1 MFTLPPLPMA
11 PRLLTS
17 PQAAERLGLP
27 VQALYKLRD
36 ADEGLAITQTGLQV
50 GYQLEDIQAYER
62 REMLALVE
70 KTLAAER
77 PLPLIRAMAQLLR
90 SPPPAYGWPVPTP
103 SPKPKPA
110 PPLAL
115 PSAPPKRAP
124 VTEPVAADAPA
135 LYPPAPAVHV
145 PPTSMAW
152 FLVRSKPRQEAVALT
167 NLARQGYESYL
178 PLFANE
184 KLVRRKP
191 TVVQEP
197 MFARYLF
204 VRLDTSG
211 QGQSWSP
218 IRSTVGVSELVC
230 FGSRLARVDAA
241 LIATLREREMAQQA
255 DPDALFTAGDSVRI
269 TEGAFAGLE
278 AIYQMNDAEGRA
290 MVLLD
295 LLSKPV
301 AMTIDAAS
309 LRKVG

>member
-1 MFTLPPLPMA
+1 MA
-11 PRLLTS
+11 ARLLTS

-62 REMLALVE
+62 SEMLALVE

-90 SPPPAYGWPVPTP
+90 SPPPANGWSVPTP
-103 SPKPKPA
+103 SPKPKPL
-110 PPLAL
+110 P
-115 PSAPPKRAP
+115 PSAPPKRMP
-124 VTEPVAADAPA
+124 VTEPAAGGAPA
-135 LYPPAPAVHV
+135 LDPPAPAVHT
-145 PPTSMAW
+145 PPNTMAW

-167 NLARQGYESYL
+167 HLARQGYESYL
-178 PLFANE
+178 PLFASE

-211 QGQSWSP
+211 NGQSWSP
-218 IRSTVGVSELVC
+218 IRSTVGVNELVC
-230 FGSRLARVDAA
+230 FGSRPARVDAA

-255 DPDALFTAGDSVRI
+255 DPDALFAAGDSVRI

>member
-1 MFTLPPLPMA
+1 MA

-50 GYQLEDIQAYER
+50 GYQVEDIAAYER

-70 KTLAAER
+70 QVLATAR

-90 SPPPAYGWPVPTP
+90 SPPPEEGLPAPAPNSRP
-103 SPKPKPA
+103 SPKPLTSAAPDTHEGPA
-110 PPLAL
+110 T
-115 PSAPPKRAP
+115 APPKTPAVSP
-124 VTEPVAADAPA
+124 PTPQKPTLATPVAST
-135 LYPPAPAVHV
+135 
-145 PPTSMAW
+145 TSAW
-152 FLVRSKPRQEAVALT
+152 FLVRSKPRQESVALT
-167 NLARQGYESYL
+167 HLARQGYECYL
-178 PLFANE
+178 PLFATE
-184 KLVRRKP
+184 KLVRRKS

-204 VRLDTSG
+204 VRLDTTG

-230 FGSRLARVDAA
+230 FGSRPARVDNA
-241 LIATLREREMAQQA
+241 LIATLREREIAQQA
-255 DPDALFTAGDSVRI
+255 SPTTLFAHGDSVRI

-301 AMTIDAAS
+301 AMTIDAVG

>member
-1 MFTLPPLPMA
+1 MA

-36 ADEGLAITQTGLQV
+36 ADESLTITQTGLQV
-50 GYQLEDIQAYER
+50 GYQLEDIEAYER

-70 KTLAAER
+70 QVLATAR

-90 SPPPAYGWPVPTP
+90 SPPPEEGLLAPAPNPRP
-103 SPKPKPA
+103 SPKPITSATPATAPSNTPTVSSLTPQKPA
-110 PPLAL
+110 PPT
-115 PSAPPKRAP
+115 P
-124 VTEPVAADAPA
+124 VTPA
-135 LYPPAPAVHV
+135 
-145 PPTSMAW
+145 TSAW
-152 FLVRSKPRQEAVALT
+152 FLVRSKPRQESVALT
-167 NLARQGYESYL
+167 HLARQGYESYL
-178 PLFANE
+178 PLFATE
-184 KLVRRKP
+184 KLVRRKS

-211 QGQSWSP
+211 HERGRGQSWSP

-230 FGSRLARVDAA
+230 FGSRPARVDDI
-241 LIATLREREMAQQA
+241 LIATLREREIAQQGT
-255 DPDALFTAGDSVRI
+255 PTTLFAHGDSVRI
-269 TEGAFAGLE
+269 TEGAFVGLE

-301 AMTIDAAS
+301 AMTLDAAS

>member
-1 MFTLPPLPMA
+1 MA

-50 GYQLEDIQAYER
+50 GYQVEDIAAYER
-62 REMLALVE
+62 REMLALAEQV
-70 KTLAAER
+70 LATAR

-90 SPPPAYGWPVPTP
+90 SPPPEDGLPASTP
-103 SPKPKPA
+103 STRP
-110 PPLAL
+110 
-115 PSAPPKRAP
+115 PSAPSTPTTSSDTPPAKALAIPPPTPQKPVPAAP
-124 VTEPVAADAPA
+124 VTPA
-135 LYPPAPAVHV
+135 
-145 PPTSMAW
+145 TSAW
-152 FLVRSKPRQEAVALT
+152 FLVRSKPRQESVALT
-167 NLARQGYESYL
+167 HLARQGYESYF
-178 PLFANE
+178 PLFATE
-184 KLVRRKP
+184 KFVRRKS

-204 VRLDTSG
+204 VRLDTTG

-230 FGSRLARVDAA
+230 FGSRPARVDDA
-241 LIATLREREMAQQA
+241 LIATLRERESAQQA
-255 DPDALFTAGDSVRI
+255 APITLFAHGDSVRI

-278 AIYQMNDAEGRA
+278 AIYQMKDAEGRA

-301 AMTIDAAS
+301 AMTLDAAS

>member
-1 MFTLPPLPMA
+1 MA

-62 REMLALVE
+62 REMLVLME

-90 SPPPAYGWPVPTP
+90 SPPPADGWTVPTP
-103 SPKPKPA
+103 SPKPKPVS
-110 PPLAL
+110 PSGP
-115 PSAPPKRAP
+115 PSAPPKRVPA
-124 VTEPVAADAPA
+124 TEPAAADAPA
-135 LYPPAPAVHV
+135 LDPPPPAVHT
-145 PPTSMAW
+145 PPNTMAW
-152 FLVRSKPRQEAVALT
+152 FLVRSKARQEAVALT
-167 NLARQGYESYL
+167 HLVRQGYESYL
-178 PLFANE
+178 PMFATE
-184 KLVRRKP
+184 KLVRRKL

-230 FGSRLARVDAA
+230 FGSRPARVDAA
-241 LIATLREREMAQQA
+241 LITSLRERERAQQS
-255 DPDALFTAGDSVRI
+255 DPEALFTAGDSVRI

-301 AMTIDAAS
+301 AMAIDAAS
-309 LRKVG
+309 LHRVG

>member
-1 MFTLPPLPMA
+1 MA

-50 GYQLEDIQAYER
+50 GYQVEDIAAYER

-70 KTLAAER
+70 QVLATAR

-90 SPPPAYGWPVPTP
+90 SPPPEEGLPVPAPNPRPSSKLLASATP
-103 SPKPKPA
+103 ATPATPPPKTLAVSPPTPQKPA
-110 PPLAL
+110 PVT
-115 PSAPPKRAP
+115 P
-124 VTEPVAADAPA
+124 VTPA
-135 LYPPAPAVHV
+135 
-145 PPTSMAW
+145 TSAW
-152 FLVRSKPRQEAVALT
+152 FLVRSKPRQESVALT
-167 NLARQGYESYL
+167 HLARQGYESYL
-178 PLFANE
+178 PLFATE
-184 KLVRRKP
+184 KLVRRKS

-211 QGQSWSP
+211 NGQSWSP

-230 FGSRLARVDAA
+230 FGSRPARVDDA
-241 LIATLREREMAQQA
+241 LIATLREREATQQA
-255 DPDALFTAGDSVRI
+255 SPTTLFAHGDSVRI

>member
-1 MFTLPPLPMA
+1 MA
-11 PRLLTS
+11 PRLLTP

-50 GYQLEDIQAYER
+50 GYQLDDIQAYER
-62 REMLALVE
+62 SEMLALVE
-70 KTLAAER
+70 QVLAMAR

-90 SPPPAYGWPVPTP
+90 SPPPEDGLPAPAPA
-103 SPKPKPA
+103 PKPKS
-110 PPLAL
+110 PPPSISAKLVPQFVLAHTE
-115 PSAPPKRAP
+115 SVA
-124 VTEPVAADAPA
+124 VTP
-135 LYPPAPAVHV
+135 LK
-145 PPTSMAW
+145 PTSHPSPSTTVW
-152 FLVRSKPRQEAVALT
+152 FLVRSKPRQEAVALA
-167 NLARQGYESYL
+167 NLARQGFESYL
-178 PLFANE
+178 PFFAAE
-184 KLVRRKP
+184 KLIRRKS

-211 QGQSWSP
+211 NGQSWSP

-230 FGSRLARVDAA
+230 FGSRPARVDDA
-241 LIATLREREMAQQA
+241 LIATLREREATQQA
-255 DPDALFTAGDSVRI
+255 DPITLFAHGDSVRI

-278 AIYQMNDAEGRA
+278 AMYQMNDAEGRA

-301 AMTIDAAS
+301 AMTPDAAS

>member
-1 MFTLPPLPMA
+1 MA

-50 GYQLEDIQAYER
+50 GYQVEDIAAYER
-62 REMLALVE
+62 REMQALVE
-70 KTLAAER
+70 QVLATAR

-90 SPPPAYGWPVPTP
+90 SPPPEEGLPAPAPNPRP
-103 SPKPKPA
+103 SPKPLTSAAPTTAPPNTPAVSPPTPQKPA
-110 PPLAL
+110 PAT
-115 PSAPPKRAP
+115 P
-124 VTEPVAADAPA
+124 VTPA
-135 LYPPAPAVHV
+135 
-145 PPTSMAW
+145 TSAW
-152 FLVRSKPRQEAVALT
+152 FLVRSKPRQESVALT
-167 NLARQGYESYL
+167 HLARQGYESYL
-178 PLFANE
+178 PLFATE
-184 KLVRRKP
+184 KLVRRKS

-204 VRLDTSG
+204 VRLDTTG

-230 FGSRLARVDAA
+230 FGSRPARVDDA
-241 LIATLREREMAQQA
+241 LIATLREREIAQQGT
-255 DPDALFTAGDSVRI
+255 PTTLFAHGDSVRI

>member
-1 MFTLPPLPMA
+1 MA

-50 GYQLEDIQAYER
+50 GYQVEDIADYER

-70 KTLAAER
+70 QVLATAR

-90 SPPPAYGWPVPTP
+90 SPPEEGLPAPAPNP
-103 SPKPKPA
+103 RLSPKPLTSATSAAQPPNSPAVLPPPPQKPA
-110 PPLAL
+110 P
-115 PSAPPKRAP
+115 
-124 VTEPVAADAPA
+124 VTPA
-135 LYPPAPAVHV
+135 TPA
-145 PPTSMAW
+145 TSAW
-152 FLVRSKPRQEAVALT
+152 FLVRSKPRQESVALT
-167 NLARQGYESYL
+167 HLARQGYESYL
-178 PLFANE
+178 PLFAAE
-184 KLVRRKP
+184 KLVRRKS
-191 TVVQEP
+191 TLVQEP

-204 VRLDTSG
+204 VRLDTTG

-230 FGSRLARVDAA
+230 FGSRPARVDDI
-241 LIATLREREMAQQA
+241 LIATLRERETAQQA
-255 DPDALFTAGDSVRI
+255 SPASLFAHGDNVRI

>member
-1 MFTLPPLPMA
+1 MA

-90 SPPPAYGWPVPTP
+90 SPPPADGWPVPTP
-103 SPKPKPA
+103 SPKPKSVP
-110 PPLAL
+110 
-115 PSAPPKRAP
+115 PSAPLKRMPA
-124 VTEPVAADAPA
+124 TELVAADASA
-135 LYPPAPAVHV
+135 IDPPAPAVHT
-145 PPTSMAW
+145 PPNTMAW

-167 NLARQGYESYL
+167 QLVRQGYESYL
-178 PLFANE
+178 PMFAAE

-230 FGSRLARVDAA
+230 FGSRPARVDAA
-241 LIATLREREMAQQA
+241 LITSLREREMKQQA
-255 DPDALFTAGDSVRI
+255 DPDALFSSGDSVRI

-301 AMTIDAAS
+301 AMAIDAAS
-309 LRKVG
+309 LHRVG

>member
-1 MFTLPPLPMA
+1 MA

-50 GYQLEDIQAYER
+50 GYQVEDIAAYER

-70 KTLAAER
+70 QVLATAR
-77 PLPLIRAMAQLLR
+77 PLPLIRAMAQLLH
-90 SPPPAYGWPVPTP
+90 SPPPEEGLPAPAPNPRP
-103 SPKPKPA
+103 SPKPLTSAAPATPATAPPNTPAVSPPIPQKPA
-110 PPLAL
+110 PVT
-115 PSAPPKRAP
+115 SAPPA
-124 VTEPVAADAPA
+124 
-135 LYPPAPAVHV
+135 
-145 PPTSMAW
+145 TSAW
-152 FLVRSKPRQEAVALT
+152 FLVRSKPRQESVALT
-167 NLARQGYESYL
+167 QLARQGYESYL
-178 PLFANE
+178 PLFAAE
-184 KLVRRKP
+184 KLVRRKS

-204 VRLDTSG
+204 VRLDTTG

-230 FGSRLARVDAA
+230 FGSRPARVDDA
-241 LIATLREREMAQQA
+241 LIATLREREIAQQGT
-255 DPDALFTAGDSVRI
+255 PTTLFAHGDNVRI

>member
-1 MFTLPPLPMA
+1 MA

-36 ADEGLAITQTGLQV
+36 ADEGLSITQTGLQV
-50 GYQLEDIQAYER
+50 GYQIEDIQAYER

-70 KTLAAER
+70 QVLATPK
-77 PLPLIRAMAQLLR
+77 PLPLIRVMAQLLR
-90 SPPPAYGWPVPTP
+90 SPPPADGWPVPTP

-110 PPLAL
+110 PPSVP
-115 PSAPPKRAP
+115 PSAPPKRTP
-124 VTEPVAADAPA
+124 VTEPAAADAPA
-135 LYPPAPAVHV
+135 LDPPPPAVHT
-145 PPTSMAW
+145 PPNTMAW

-167 NLARQGYESYL
+167 HLVRQGYESYL
-178 PLFANE
+178 PLFATE

-191 TVVQEP
+191 TVMQEP

-211 QGQSWSP
+211 NGQSWSP

-230 FGSRLARVDAA
+230 FGSRPARVDAA
-241 LIATLREREMAQQA
+241 LITSLREREMALQA
-255 DPDALFTAGDSVRI
+255 DPDALFAAGDSVRI

>member
-1 MFTLPPLPMA
+1 MA

-50 GYQLEDIQAYER
+50 GYQVEDIAAYER

-70 KTLAAER
+70 QVLATAR

-90 SPPPAYGWPVPTP
+90 SPPPEEGLPAPAPNPRP
-103 SPKPKPA
+103 SPKPLTSAAPTTA
-110 PPLAL
+110 PPNTPAVSPP
-115 PSAPPKRAP
+115 PSQKHAP
-124 VTEPVAADAPA
+124 VTPVTPA
-135 LYPPAPAVHV
+135 
-145 PPTSMAW
+145 TSAW
-152 FLVRSKPRQEAVALT
+152 FLVRSKPRQESVALT
-167 NLARQGYESYL
+167 QLARQGYESYL
-178 PLFANE
+178 PLFAAE
-184 KLVRRKP
+184 KLVRRKS

-204 VRLDTSG
+204 VRLDTTG

-230 FGSRLARVDAA
+230 FGSRPARVDDA
-241 LIATLREREMAQQA
+241 LIATLREREATQQA
-255 DPDALFTAGDSVRI
+255 DPITLFAHGDSVRI

>member
-1 MFTLPPLPMA
+1 MA

-50 GYQLEDIQAYER
+50 GYQLEDIEAYER

-70 KTLAAER
+70 QVLATAR

-90 SPPPAYGWPVPTP
+90 SPPPEEGLLAPAPNPRP
-103 SPKPKPA
+103 SPKPITSATPTTA
-110 PPLAL
+110 PPNTPAVSPP
-115 PSAPPKRAP
+115 PSQKHAP
-124 VTEPVAADAPA
+124 VTPVTPA
-135 LYPPAPAVHV
+135 
-145 PPTSMAW
+145 TSAW
-152 FLVRSKPRQEAVALT
+152 FLVRSKPRQESVALT
-167 NLARQGYESYL
+167 QLARQGYESYL
-178 PLFANE
+178 PLFAAE
-184 KLVRRKP
+184 KLVRRKS

-204 VRLDTSG
+204 VRLDTTG

-230 FGSRLARVDAA
+230 FGSRPARVDDS
-241 LIATLREREMAQQA
+241 LIATLREREATQQA
-255 DPDALFTAGDSVRI
+255 DPITLFAHGDSVRI

>member
-1 MFTLPPLPMA
+1 MA

-36 ADEGLAITQTGLQV
+36 ADESLTITQTGLQI

-62 REMLALVE
+62 GEMLALVE
-70 KTLAAER
+70 QVLATAR

-90 SPPPAYGWPVPTP
+90 SPPPGDGLPAPSVDPKPKLPPPSTSPKLVPVPT
-103 SPKPKPA
+103 A
-110 PPLAL
+110 A
-115 PSAPPKRAP
+115 ATDAVA
-124 VTEPVAADAPA
+124 VT
-135 LYPPAPAVHV
+135 
-145 PPTSMAW
+145 PPTPTSSTSPNTLAW
-152 FLVRSKPRQEAVALT
+152 FLVRSKPRQESVALT
-167 NLARQGYESYL
+167 HLARQGYESYL
-178 PLFANE
+178 PLFAAE
-184 KLVRRKP
+184 KLVRRKS

-204 VRLDTSG
+204 VRLDTTG

-230 FGSRLARVDAA
+230 FGSRPARVDDA
-241 LIATLREREMAQQA
+241 LIATLRERETAQQA
-255 DPDALFTAGDSVRI
+255 SPTTLFAHGDSVRI

>member
-1 MFTLPPLPMA
+1 MA

-36 ADEGLAITQTGLQV
+36 ADEGLTITQTGLQV

-90 SPPPAYGWPVPTP
+90 SSPPADGWPVPTP

-110 PPLAL
+110 PPSVP
-115 PSAPPKRAP
+115 PSAPPKRMSA
-124 VTEPVAADAPA
+124 TEPAAAHAPA
-135 LYPPAPAVHV
+135 LDPPAPAVHI

-152 FLVRSKPRQEAVALT
+152 FLVRSKPRQEALALT
-167 NLARQGYESYL
+167 NLARQGFESYL
-178 PLFANE
+178 PLFATE
-184 KLVRRKP
+184 KLVRRKL

-204 VRLDTSG
+204 VRLDPSG
-211 QGQSWSP
+211 NGQSWSP

-230 FGSRLARVDAA
+230 FGSRPARVDTA
-241 LIATLREREMAQQA
+241 LITSLREREMAQQA
-255 DPDALFTAGDSVRI
+255 DPDALFAAGDSVRI

-301 AMTIDAAS
+301 AMTIDVAS

>member
-1 MFTLPPLPMA
+1 MA

-36 ADEGLAITQTGLQV
+36 ADEGLTITQTGLQV
-50 GYQLEDIQAYER
+50 GYQLEDIEAYER
-62 REMLALVE
+62 REMLALAEQV
-70 KTLAAER
+70 LATAR
-77 PLPLIRAMAQLLR
+77 PLPLIHAMAQLLR
-90 SPPPAYGWPVPTP
+90 SPPSGDGLPAPVPD
-103 SPKPKPA
+103 PKPKP
-110 PPLAL
+110 PP
-115 PSAPPKRAP
+115 PSISSKLMP
-124 VTEPVAADAPA
+124 VPTAAATDAA
-135 LYPPAPAVHV
+135 AVT
-145 PPTSMAW
+145 PTPISGPSPNTTAW

-167 NLARQGYESYL
+167 HLARQGYESYL
-178 PLFANE
+178 PLFATE
-184 KLVRRKP
+184 KIVRRKQAI
-191 TVVQEP
+191 VQEP

-204 VRLDTSG
+204 VRLDTTG

-230 FGSRLARVDAA
+230 FGSRPARVDDA
-241 LIATLREREMAQQA
+241 LIATLRERETAQQA
-255 DPDALFTAGDSVRI
+255 SPTTLFAHGDSVRI
-269 TEGAFAGLE
+269 TDGAFAGLE

-309 LRKVG
+309 LRKAG

>member
-1 MFTLPPLPMA
+1 MA

-50 GYQLEDIQAYER
+50 GYQVEDIAAYER

-70 KTLAAER
+70 QVLATAR

-90 SPPPAYGWPVPTP
+90 SPPPEDGLPAPVPNPRPSSKLLTSATP
-103 SPKPKPA
+103 ATPA
-110 PPLAL
+110 TP
-115 PSAPPKRAP
+115 PPKTPAVSPPTPQKHAP
-124 VTEPVAADAPA
+124 VTPVTPA
-135 LYPPAPAVHV
+135 
-145 PPTSMAW
+145 TSAW
-152 FLVRSKPRQEAVALT
+152 FLVRSKPRQESVALT
-167 NLARQGYESYL
+167 QLARQGYESYL
-178 PLFANE
+178 PLFAAE
-184 KLVRRKP
+184 KLVRRKS

-204 VRLDTSG
+204 VRLDTTG

-230 FGSRLARVDAA
+230 FGSRPARVDDI
-241 LIATLREREMAQQA
+241 LIATLRERETAQQA
-255 DPDALFTAGDSVRI
+255 SPTTLFAHGDNVRI

>member
-1 MFTLPPLPMA
+1 MA

-50 GYQLEDIQAYER
+50 GYQAEDIAAYER

-70 KTLAAER
+70 QVLAMAR

-90 SPPPAYGWPVPTP
+90 SPPPEDGLPAPAPA
-103 SPKPKPA
+103 PKPKS
-110 PPLAL
+110 PPPSISAKLVPQSVLAETDSVAVTPL
-115 PSAPPKRAP
+115 KPSSHPSPSTM
-124 VTEPVAADAPA
+124 V
-135 LYPPAPAVHV
+135 
-145 PPTSMAW
+145 W
-152 FLVRSKPRQEAVALT
+152 FLVRSKPRQESVALT
-167 NLARQGYESYL
+167 QLARQGYESYL
-178 PLFANE
+178 PLFATE
-184 KLVRRKP
+184 KLVRRKS

-204 VRLDTSG
+204 VRLDTTG

-230 FGSRLARVDAA
+230 FGSRPARVDDI
-241 LIATLREREMAQQA
+241 LIATLRERETAQQA
-255 DPDALFTAGDSVRI
+255 SPTTLFAHGDNVRI

-295 LLSKPV
+295 LLCKPV
-301 AMTIDAAS
+301 AMTINAAS

>member
-1 MFTLPPLPMA
+1 MA

-27 VQALYKLRD
+27 VQVLYKLRD

-50 GYQLEDIQAYER
+50 GYQVEDIAAYER

-70 KTLAAER
+70 QVLATAR
-77 PLPLIRAMAQLLR
+77 PLPLIRAMAQVLR
-90 SPPPAYGWPVPTP
+90 SPPPEEGLPPHAPNPRSSPRPLTSATPPKTPAVSPPTP
-103 SPKPKPA
+103 QKPT
-110 PPLAL
+110 LA
-115 PSAPPKRAP
+115 
-124 VTEPVAADAPA
+124 TPVAST
-135 LYPPAPAVHV
+135 
-145 PPTSMAW
+145 TSAW

-167 NLARQGYESYL
+167 HLARQGYESYL
-178 PLFANE
+178 PLFAAE
-184 KLVRRKP
+184 KLVRRKS

-204 VRLDTSG
+204 VRLDTTG
-211 QGQSWSP
+211 NGQSWSP

-230 FGSRLARVDAA
+230 FGSRPARVDDA
-241 LIATLREREMAQQA
+241 LIATLREREAAQQA
-255 DPDALFTAGDSVRI
+255 IPTTLFAHGDSVRI

-290 MVLLD
+290 VVLLD

-309 LRKVG
+309 LRKAG

>member
-1 MFTLPPLPMA
+1 MA

-70 KTLAAER
+70 QVLATAR
-77 PLPLIRAMAQLLR
+77 PLPLIRVMAQLLR
-90 SPPPAYGWPVPTP
+90 SPPPADGWPVPTP
-103 SPKPKPA
+103 SPKPKPV
-110 PPLAL
+110 P

-124 VTEPVAADAPA
+124 ATEPAAADAPA
-135 LYPPAPAVHV
+135 LDPPAPAVHV
-145 PPTSMAW
+145 TPASMAW

-167 NLARQGYESYL
+167 HLARQGYESYL
-178 PLFANE
+178 PLFATE

-230 FGSRLARVDAA
+230 FGSRPARVGAA

-255 DPDALFTAGDSVRI
+255 DPDALFAPGDSVRI

>member
-1 MFTLPPLPMA
+1 MA

-62 REMLALVE
+62 REILALVE
-70 KTLAAER
+70 QVLATAR

-90 SPPPAYGWPVPTP
+90 SPPPANGWPAPTP
-103 SPKPKPA
+103 SPRPKPA
-110 PPLAL
+110 PPFAT
-115 PSAPPKRAP
+115 PSAPPKREPA
-124 VTEPVAADAPA
+124 TEPVAADAPA
-135 LYPPAPAVHV
+135 LDPPAPAVHV

-167 NLARQGYESYL
+167 NLMRQGYESYL
-178 PLFANE
+178 PLFAAE

-191 TVVQEP
+191 AIVQEP

-211 QGQSWSP
+211 NGQSWSP
-218 IRSTVGVSELVC
+218 IRSTVGISELVC
-230 FGSRLARVDAA
+230 FGSRPARVDAA
-241 LIATLREREMAQQA
+241 LIATLRERETAQQA
-255 DPDALFTAGDSVRI
+255 DPDALFAAGDSVRI

>member
-1 MFTLPPLPMA
+1 MA

-50 GYQLEDIQAYER
+50 GYQLEDIAAYER

-70 KTLAAER
+70 QVLATAR

-90 SPPPAYGWPVPTP
+90 SPPPEEGLPAPAPNPRP
-103 SPKPKPA
+103 SPKPLTSAAPTTA
-110 PPLAL
+110 PPNTPAVSPP
-115 PSAPPKRAP
+115 PSQKHAP
-124 VTEPVAADAPA
+124 VTPVTPA
-135 LYPPAPAVHV
+135 
-145 PPTSMAW
+145 TSAW
-152 FLVRSKPRQEAVALT
+152 FLVRSKPRQESVALT
-167 NLARQGYESYL
+167 QLARQGYESYL
-178 PLFANE
+178 PLFAAE
-184 KLVRRKP
+184 KLVRRKS

-204 VRLDTSG
+204 VRLDTTG

-230 FGSRLARVDAA
+230 FGSRPARVDDA
-241 LIATLREREMAQQA
+241 LIATLREREATQQA
-255 DPDALFTAGDSVRI
+255 DPITLFAHGDSVRI

-278 AIYQMNDAEGRA
+278 AIYQMNDAGGRA

-301 AMTIDAAS
+301 AMTLDAAS

>member
-1 MFTLPPLPMA
+1 MA

-17 PQAAERLGLP
+17 PQTAERLGLP
-27 VQALYKLRD
+27 VQALHKLRD
-36 ADEGLAITQTGLQV
+36 ADEGLAITQTGLQI
-50 GYQLEDIQAYER
+50 GYQLEDIAAYER
-62 REMLALVE
+62 NEMLALVE
-70 KTLAAER
+70 QVLAMAR

-90 SPPPAYGWPVPTP
+90 SPPPGDGLPAP
-103 SPKPKPA
+103 SVDPKPKP
-110 PPLAL
+110 PP
-115 PSAPPKRAP
+115 PSTSPKLVP
-124 VTEPVAADAPA
+124 VPTVAATDAV
-135 LYPPAPAVHV
+135 AVT
-145 PPTSMAW
+145 PPTPISGPSPNTSAW

-167 NLARQGYESYL
+167 NLARQGFESYL
-178 PLFANE
+178 PLFAAE
-184 KLVRRKP
+184 KLVRRKS

-204 VRLDTSG
+204 VRLDTSSN
-211 QGQSWSP
+211 GQSWSP

-230 FGSRLARVDAA
+230 FGNRPARIDDA
-241 LIATLREREMAQQA
+241 LIATLHEREIAQQA
-255 DPDALFTAGDSVRI
+255 SPATLFASGDSVRI

>member
-1 MFTLPPLPMA
+1 MA

-50 GYQLEDIQAYER
+50 GYQLEDIAAYER
-62 REMLALVE
+62 REMLALAEQV
-70 KTLAAER
+70 LATAR

-90 SPPPAYGWPVPTP
+90 SPPPEEGLPAPAFNSRP
-103 SPKPKPA
+103 SPKPLTSATPTTA
-110 PPLAL
+110 PPNTPAVSPP
-115 PSAPPKRAP
+115 PSQKHAP
-124 VTEPVAADAPA
+124 VTPVTPA
-135 LYPPAPAVHV
+135 
-145 PPTSMAW
+145 TSAW
-152 FLVRSKPRQEAVALT
+152 FLVRSKPRQESVALT
-167 NLARQGYESYL
+167 HLARQGYESYL
-178 PLFANE
+178 PLFATE
-184 KLVRRKP
+184 KLVRRKS

-211 QGQSWSP
+211 HERGQGQSWSP
-218 IRSTVGVSELVC
+218 IRSTVGVSELVS
-230 FGSRLARVDAA
+230 FGSRPARVDDA
-241 LIATLREREMAQQA
+241 LIATLREREIAQQGT
-255 DPDALFTAGDSVRI
+255 PTTLFAHGDSVRI

>member
-1 MFTLPPLPMA
+1 MA
-11 PRLLTS
+11 SRLLTS

-36 ADEGLAITQTGLQV
+36 ADEGLSITQTGLQV

-62 REMLALVE
+62 REMLTLVE

-90 SPPPAYGWPVPTP
+90 SPPPVNGWPVPTP
-103 SPKPKPA
+103 GPKPKPVPPSA
-110 PPLAL
+110 PL
-115 PSAPPKRAP
+115 SAPPKRMRS
-124 VTEPVAADAPA
+124 TEPAAADAPA
-135 LYPPAPAVHV
+135 LNPPAPAVHV
-145 PPTSMAW
+145 PPTSMGW

-178 PLFANE
+178 PLFASE
-184 KLVRRKP
+184 KIVRRKP

-230 FGSRLARVDAA
+230 FGSRPARVDAA
-241 LIATLREREMAQQA
+241 LIATLRERETAQQA
-255 DPDALFTAGDSVRI
+255 DPDALFAAGESVRI

-278 AIYQMNDAEGRA
+278 AIYQMNDAQGRA

>member
-1 MFTLPPLPMA
+1 MA

-50 GYQLEDIQAYER
+50 GYQLEDIAAHER

-70 KTLAAER
+70 QVLASAR

-90 SPPPAYGWPVPTP
+90 SPPPEDGLLASAPNPRQPPQPT
-103 SPKPKPA
+103 
-110 PPLAL
+110 AL
-115 PSAPPKRAP
+115 P
-124 VTEPVAADAPA
+124 TLPA
-135 LYPPAPAVHV
+135 KAPAVSLPLLQKTAPATPV
-145 PPTSMAW
+145 TSAW
-152 FLVRSKPRQEAVALT
+152 LLVRSKPRQEAVALT

-178 PLFANE
+178 PLFATE
-184 KLVRRKP
+184 KLVRRKS
-191 TVVQEP
+191 TLVQEP

-211 QGQSWSP
+211 NGQSWSP

-230 FGSRLARVDAA
+230 FGNRHARVDDA
-241 LIATLREREMAQQA
+241 LIATLREREIAQQGT
-255 DPDALFTAGDSVRI
+255 PTTLFAHGDSVRI
-269 TEGAFAGLE
+269 TEGAFAGLD